1 MKRKGKSMIIYAVQE
16 GDKILKV
23 SKDKQYLVDYM
34 LTFPS
39 SDREKMQLIK
49 LKQLKGGR
57 ESHG

>member
-1 MKRKGKSMIIYAVQE
+1 MIVYAVQE

-34 LTFPS
+34 LSFPI
-39 SDREKMQLIK
+39 EKRDKIQLIK

-57 ESHG
+57 K